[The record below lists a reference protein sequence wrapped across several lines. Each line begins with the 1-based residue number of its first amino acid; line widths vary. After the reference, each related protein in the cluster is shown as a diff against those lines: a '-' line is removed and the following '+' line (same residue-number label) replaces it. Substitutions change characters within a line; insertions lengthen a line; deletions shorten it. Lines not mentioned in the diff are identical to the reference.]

1 MNLSNFHIDNLH
13 YFDKKLFNEANKS
26 ITIFDWQK
34 ILNQRK
40 TSFPNHYFIVVED
53 KKCLFI
59 DTFLLSLFKI
69 EYKEDCINI
78 NVDATLKENKLNLY
92 ILQIHQKEQCLKIN
106 SYGEEKINIF
116 HENIIS
122 QKGHS
127 FLEINNDSD
136 LDYYYIDRNTS
147 EQLFHSEISLNS
159 KNNLNFFLMHKNQ
172 KSKVKLDL
180 QAKIFKDSELT
191 INVLNYLET
200 HQLKD
205 DSIEIY
211 HLENDSTSIINYL
224 SLNGGKS
231 VSQINS
237 VINENVENCE
247 THQKIKHIILNDKAQ
262 SFSKP
267 NLMIKN
273 PNVIASHGNSI
284 GSFSK
289 EHLFY
294 LQQRG
299 FSLEEAKNIIN
310 KSMIEHFCENTIY
323 SSQLKSYFEGINI

>member
-1 MNLSNFHIDNLH
+1 MNLNKFHIDNLH
-13 YFDKKLFNEANKS
+13 YFDKKLFDETNKS
-26 ITIFDWQK
+26 ITFFDWQD

-40 TSFPNHYFIVVED
+40 IAFPNHYFIVVED

-69 EYKEDCINI
+69 EYKDNCIHI
-78 NVDATLKENKLNLY
+78 NVDATLKETKLNLY

-106 SYGEEKINIF
+106 TYGEEKINIF
-116 HENIIS
+116 HENLVS

-127 FLEINNDSD
+127 FLEINSDSN
-136 LDYYYIDRNTS
+136 LNYYYIDRNTS
-147 EQLFHSEISLNS
+147 EQLFHSEILLNS
-159 KNNLNFFLMHKNQ
+159 KYDFNFFLMHNRQ
-172 KSKVKLDL
+172 QSKVKQDI
-180 QAKIFKDSELT
+180 QANISQASKLT
-191 INVLNYLET
+191 LNILNYLEL

-205 DSIEIY
+205 DSIEVS
-211 HLENDSTSIINYL
+211 HLGNNSISVINYL

-237 VINENVENCE
+237 IIEENIEDCE

-273 PNVIASHGNSI
+273 PKVIASHGNSI

-289 EHLFY
+289 EYLFY

-299 FSLEEAKNIIN
+299 FNIEEAKKIIN
-310 KSMIEHFCENTIY
+310 NSIIEHFCDNTEY
-323 SSQLKSYFEGINI
+323 SIQLKSYFSGQNI